1 MMTIMV
7 YSYSGLLISSLT
19 VPRMT
24 KPIET
29 LEEVAT
35 SNEVI
40 LFINPDQGLG
50 KRVMVMIT
58 TFEQV
63 IFVLLNCSSCVK

>member
-1 MMTIMV
+1 MMTVMV

-29 LEEVAT
+29 LEEVAAST
-35 SNEVI
+35 DLI

-50 KRVMVMIT
+50 KRVMVLI
-58 TFEQV
+58 
-63 IFVLLNCSSCVK
+63 

>member
-1 MMTIMV
+1 
-7 YSYSGLLISSLT
+7 
-19 VPRMT
+19 MT